1 MAEPPDIWPVRWPE
15 PPLRTSSSALTP
27 VRPIGDRVPRFG
39 VAQELDSP
47 RQDDGRPASPRPVNR
62 QAPPPAPSRDGAWA
76 NLCTWWACR
85 EVHPGDLWHRLQCHF
100 GRHQVEGG
108 RQIQL
113 GSRFVRTERRC
124 VWCGRQP
131 G

>member
-15 PPLRTSSSALTP
+15 APVRTSPSALTP

-47 RQDDGRPASPRPVNR
+47 RRDNRPPASPPVDRPA
-62 QAPPPAPSRDGAWA
+62 APTRDGAWA
-76 NLCTWWACR
+76 NLRTWWACR

-113 GSRFVRTERRC
+113 GSRFVRTDRRC
-124 VWCGRQP
+124 VWCGRHRP

>member
-1 MAEPPDIWPVRWPE
+1 MAEPPEIWPVRWPE
-15 PPLRTSSSALTP
+15 PPGRTSSSPLTP

-47 RQDDGRPASPRPVNR
+47 RRDGGTSASPRPVDR
-62 QAPPPAPSRDGAWA
+62 SAPPTPSREGAWA

-85 EVHPGDLWHRLQCHF
+85 DVHPADLWHRLQCHF
-100 GRHQVEGG
+100 GRHHVEGG

-124 VWCGRQP
+124 VWCGHQP